1 MTKNNEQIINRK
13 NQIAVIMQ
21 ELNYIVDFSE
31 EEMEFYDNLM
41 ALLEA
46 LRYLEIIDNESYDNA
61 ELKLAKL
68 WGFNTNE

>member
-1 MTKNNEQIINRK
+1 MTKNNEQINGRK
-13 NQIAVIMQ
+13 NKIAVIMQ

-46 LRYLEIIDNESYDNA
+46 LRYLEIIDNENYDKA